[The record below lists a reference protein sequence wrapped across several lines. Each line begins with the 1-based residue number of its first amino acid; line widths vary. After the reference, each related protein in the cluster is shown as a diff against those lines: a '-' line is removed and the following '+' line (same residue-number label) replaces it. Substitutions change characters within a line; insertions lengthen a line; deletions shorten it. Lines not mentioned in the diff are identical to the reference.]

1 MNLQLSEAIQILER
15 TPGLL
20 NQMLRGLPEAWLRA
34 TEGDQTWSCYA
45 VVGHLIH
52 GELTDWVPRIRIITD
67 HGEIR
72 TFDPFDRL
80 AQFDEDRARPLDT
93 LLDRFKELREQNLTA
108 LLEMRLS
115 PIDLGRTGVH
125 PALGTVTL
133 GQLISAWVVHDLSHL
148 SQIYRVLAKQYAA
161 EVGPW
166 KAYLRILDG

>member
-1 MNLQLSEAIQILER
+1 MNLQLSEAVQILER

-20 NQMLRGLPEAWLRA
+20 DRMVRGLPEPWLRA
-34 TEGDQTWSCYA
+34 TEGAHTWSCYD

-52 GELTDWVPRIRIITD
+52 GELTDWVPRIRIIMD
-67 HGEIR
+67 HGESR
-72 TFDPFDRL
+72 TFDPFDRF
-80 AQFDEDRARPLDT
+80 AQLKEDRARPVDT

-115 PIDLGRTGVH
+115 PSDLGRTGVH

-148 SQIYRVLAKQYAA
+148 SQINRVLAKQYAA

-166 KAYLRILDG
+166 RAYLQILDD